1 MVYRPYAGG
10 SLFPDVETLT
20 EKPGMKIWVDGGVL
34 DYNGNY
40 DYTCIEKQLDC
51 SETCCMLSYCSPH
64 AGRCLD
70 YVRRPYYELYI
81 GILIAMMIVAGIPT
95 CILTMGILLDFK
107 CC

>member
-1 MVYRPYAGG
+1 
-10 SLFPDVETLT
+10 
-20 EKPGMKIWVDGGVL
+20 
-34 DYNGNY
+34 
-40 DYTCIEKQLDC
+40 
-51 SETCCMLSYCSPH
+51 MLSYCSPH